1 MTSEIQAAIKGLQEA
16 HLLAEQRKS
25 GQAAVQVAK
34 IARDLI
40 DALVLNNTFGPDPNN
55 NPNDS
60 NRSGG
65 GE

>member
-16 HLLAEQRKS
+16 HLLAEQKKS

-40 DALVLNNTFGPDPNN
+40 DALVLSNTFGPDPNN
-55 NPNDS
+55 NPNDTK
-60 NRSGG
+60 GG